1 MVLDPTHFPLSGG
14 EKVAVLNKVLENL
27 SKVQDEALSVIA
39 CAEVVE
45 DRDEIIEAI
54 KQANTLVESLDA
66 HMDAAKAV
74 LKKSKAFIEAA

>member
-1 MVLDPTHFPLSGG
+1 MSGG
-14 EKVAVLNKVLENL
+14 EKVAVLSKVLENL
-27 SKVQDEALSVIA
+27 SKVQDEALSVMA

-45 DRDEIIEAI
+45 NREEIIEAI
-54 KQANTLVESLDA
+54 KQANTLVDSLDA